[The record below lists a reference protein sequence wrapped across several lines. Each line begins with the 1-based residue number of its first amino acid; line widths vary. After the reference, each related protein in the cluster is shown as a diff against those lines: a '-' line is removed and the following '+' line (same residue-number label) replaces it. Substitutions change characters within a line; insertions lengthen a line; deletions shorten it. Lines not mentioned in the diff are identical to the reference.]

1 MQAGFCEAVFNVE
14 SNLVLHCSRYIYH
27 LSFCVKTKVTIL
39 FNFFMNKQA
48 VIC

>member
-14 SNLVLHCSRYIYH
+14 SNLVLHSIEYIYH
-27 LSFCVKTKVTIL
+27 LSFSVKT
-39 FNFFMNKQA
+39 NFFISKQA